1 MNTFTK
7 NMNPS
12 KKNLIAMAEHT
23 ISAIVGIMVILGQFF
38 KSLDN
43 DFWVYMLIFVA
54 LFSTEFAF
62 NSEEEKKRIGRRSVI
77 IAIIATLAS
86 IAFYA
91 AFKGIWILNAH
102 NWYLFCGTAVAT
114 LNIAMIVQFLK
125 SDRS

>member
-43 DFWVYMLIFVA
+43 DF
-54 LFSTEFAF
+54 
-62 NSEEEKKRIGRRSVI
+62 
-77 IAIIATLAS
+77 
-86 IAFYA
+86 
-91 AFKGIWILNAH
+91 
-102 NWYLFCGTAVAT
+102 
-114 LNIAMIVQFLK
+114 
-125 SDRS
+125 

>member
-62 NSEEEKKRIGRRSVI
+62 NSEEEKNV
-77 IAIIATLAS
+77 
-86 IAFYA
+86 
-91 AFKGIWILNAH
+91 
-102 NWYLFCGTAVAT
+102 
-114 LNIAMIVQFLK
+114 
-125 SDRS
+125 

>member
-12 KKNLIAMAEHT
+12 RKNLIAMAEHT

-43 DFWVYMLIFVA
+43 DFWVYMIILVS
-54 LFSTEFAF
+54 LCSTEFIF
-62 NSEEEKKRIGRRSVI
+62 NSEEERKRIGRRSAI

-102 NWYLFCGTAVAT
+102 SWYLFIGTAIAA

-125 SDRS
+125 YGRA

>member
-7 NMNPS
+7 DMNSS

-23 ISAIVGIMVILGQFF
+23 ISAIVGIMIILGQFF
-38 KSLDN
+38 KSLDH
-43 DFWVYMLIFVA
+43 DFWLYMIIFVS
-54 LFSTEFAF
+54 LCSTEFIF
-62 NSEEEKKRIGRRSVI
+62 NSEEEKKRIEKRSAI

-125 SDRS
+125 SDRA

>member
-62 NSEEEKKRIGRRSVI
+62 NSEEEKKRKKICYNRYNRNTCFNRILRCLQGYMDTQCTQLVSV
-77 IAIIATLAS
+77 LRNS
-86 IAFYA
+86 SC
-91 AFKGIWILNAH
+91 N
-102 NWYLFCGTAVAT
+102 
-114 LNIAMIVQFLK
+114 
-125 SDRS
+125 S